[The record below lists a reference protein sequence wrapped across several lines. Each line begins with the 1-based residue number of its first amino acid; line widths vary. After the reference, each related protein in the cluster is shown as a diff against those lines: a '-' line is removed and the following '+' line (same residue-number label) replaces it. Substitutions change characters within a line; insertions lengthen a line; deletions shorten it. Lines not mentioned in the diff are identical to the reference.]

1 MMDDRT
7 DMDYRRNIDGLGY
20 PPGPG
25 MRDDASMTVP
35 AIILAAILIIGGYFL
50 VTYSSDSV
58 STVANNTPAAERST
72 SAPAPRAPTAARP
85 APATTPPAAPAPA
98 PAQ

>member
-1 MMDDRT
+1 MMDDRS
-7 DMDYRRNIDGLGY
+7 DIDYRRNIDGLGY

-35 AIILAAILIIGGYFL
+35 AIIIAAILIIGGYFL
-50 VTYSSDSV
+50 VTYSNDNV
-58 STVANNTPAAERST
+58 RTAANNTPAAERST
-72 SAPAPRAPTAARP
+72 PAPAPRAPTAAKP
-85 APATTPPAAPAPA
+85 APATTPPVAPA

>member
-35 AIILAAILIIGGYFL
+35 AIIIAAILIIGGYFV
-50 VTYSSDSV
+50 VTYNSDNTR
-58 STVANNTPAAERST
+58 TVANNTPAAERSIP
-72 SAPAPRAPTAARP
+72 APAPRAPTAAAP
-85 APATTPPAAPAPA
+85 APSTTPPAAPAPA
-98 PAQ
+98 Q